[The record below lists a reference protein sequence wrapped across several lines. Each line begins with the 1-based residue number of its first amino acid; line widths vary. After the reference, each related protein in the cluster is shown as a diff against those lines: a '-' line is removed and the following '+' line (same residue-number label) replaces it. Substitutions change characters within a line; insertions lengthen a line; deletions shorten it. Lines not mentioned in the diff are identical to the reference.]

1 MTVLLGGFP
10 NTVSSWPVEKVFL
23 QSSFVQGMVDMAVV
37 SEFPVKGVDVII
49 GNDLVLGDGTS
60 SVLGKSFEESDN
72 LSRVHVRCPVVAVTR
87 SQALEDRHELDKDLD
102 IGNLFESSDIRVSNK
117 KKKQG
122 RTNRKRVEPKFEEN
136 CNLDLSKGSLMI
148 AQREDPVL
156 KELYLQAEQENEND
170 LSKVSYILKD
180 KILFRRSRPILAS
193 ADHNWK
199 IVDQIMV
206 PTKFQNF
213 ILCQAHEDALGGHF
227 GISKTYKKISK
238 LFFWPTL
245 KRDVAKHCK
254 TCHTCQIVGKPNQKI
269 PKAPLQP
276 IPAVEEPFTQLVVD
290 IVGPLPKSKS
300 GYQYLLTVIDRST
313 RFPEVIPV
321 RSIKSQIILRHLM
334 DFFSKFGLPREIQSD
349 RGTNFTSRIFEER
362 LKELGIRHNLSA
374 AYHPESQGVLERLH
388 STLKSMLT
396 KYCHDCPEEWDK
408 NIPYLL
414 FALRSA
420 PSETL
425 GFTPFEMVFGHSVRG
440 PLDII
445 REQWDGEV
453 SQGNLLEHILS
464 FRAKLRQIWTWAQSN
479 LTKSQK
485 QMKSNYDIKAKE
497 RNFNVGDKVLVF
509 LPIPGQLKAKFM
521 GPAVIREKV
530 GRLDYMVEIPGRRQ
544 KYQLCHINILKLY
557 HEREENQIVNPVM
570 NVVSLDEK
578 VRKEIQTWPGDN
590 SSIFAN
596 LDEHLNVNERQICD
610 LKELFAEFPS
620 LFKDIPG
627 LVNCIEHDVVLVDN
641 AKPVKQHPYRLN
653 PVKAASVKEQ
663 IRYML
668 QNDLIE
674 PSSSQWSSPVVVV
687 KKENGE
693 DRLCFD
699 YRRLND
705 LTVPDCFP
713 LPRIEDC
720 IDRVGNAKFISKLDL
735 LKGYWQ
741 VPLSERAK
749 AVSAFITPEGLFE
762 CKVMPFGMR
771 NAASTFQRLM
781 WIVTR
786 DLEGC
791 VVYLDDIVIY
801 SDTWSEHIRRLRA
814 LFIALEKAGLVVNLS
829 KCDFGKAEVLYLGH
843 KVGHGKVLPKQKN
856 VEAIVKFP
864 VPTSRKNIRQ
874 FLGLSGYYRRFVPG
888 FSSLS
893 APLSDALKGKDK
905 FLWTEDCHA
914 AFSKIKAILSNE
926 PILKSPD
933 FTKPFKLMT
942 DASDFGIGAVLIQE
956 SENGLEHPVAY
967 YSKKLND
974 HQRRYS
980 TIEKEALA
988 LVQAIQH
995 FDIYITASSGPIRV
1009 YTDHDPL
1016 KFLAK
1021 FKNKNSRL
1029 IKWSIILQEFPL
1041 KICHIK
1047 GKDNVVA
1054 DALSRN
1060 PISESE

>member
-1 MTVLLGGFP
+1 
-10 NTVSSWPVEKVFL
+10 
-23 QSSFVQGMVDMAVV
+23 
-37 SEFPVKGVDVII
+37 
-49 GNDLVLGDGTS
+49 
-60 SVLGKSFEESDN
+60 
-72 LSRVHVRCPVVAVTR
+72 
-87 SQALEDRHELDKDLD
+87 
-102 IGNLFESSDIRVSNK
+102 
-117 KKKQG
+117 
-122 RTNRKRVEPKFEEN
+122 
-136 CNLDLSKGSLMI
+136 
-148 AQREDPVL
+148 
-156 KELYLQAEQENEND
+156 
-170 LSKVSYILKD
+170 
-180 KILFRRSRPILAS
+180 
-193 ADHNWK
+193 
-199 IVDQIMV
+199 
-206 PTKFQNF
+206 
-213 ILCQAHEDALGGHF
+213 
-227 GISKTYKKISK
+227 
-238 LFFWPTL
+238 
-245 KRDVAKHCK
+245 
-254 TCHTCQIVGKPNQKI
+254 
-269 PKAPLQP
+269 
-276 IPAVEEPFTQLVVD
+276 
-290 IVGPLPKSKS
+290 
-300 GYQYLLTVIDRST
+300 
-313 RFPEVIPV
+313 
-321 RSIKSQIILRHLM
+321 
-334 DFFSKFGLPREIQSD
+334 
-349 RGTNFTSRIFEER
+349 
-362 LKELGIRHNLSA
+362 
-374 AYHPESQGVLERLH
+374 
-388 STLKSMLT
+388 
-396 KYCHDCPEEWDK
+396 
-408 NIPYLL
+408 
-414 FALRSA
+414 
-420 PSETL
+420 
-425 GFTPFEMVFGHSVRG
+425 
-440 PLDII
+440 
-445 REQWDGEV
+445 
-453 SQGNLLEHILS
+453 
-464 FRAKLRQIWTWAQSN
+464 
-479 LTKSQK
+479 
-485 QMKSNYDIKAKE
+485 
-497 RNFNVGDKVLVF
+497 
-509 LPIPGQLKAKFM
+509 M